1 MKCYD
6 GQKSLQTH
14 SIVIQSGLLK
24 KFLTKIMDGYPSLS
38 MSLDRVEFKAPFKAF
53 VHRWEQFCEA
63 RDNEPDG
70 PTRTHVELLYH
81 ILNDELHATISRK
94 NDLMKNRLS
103 THDLLWA
110 IFEPGCSVWSIVD
123 GRQRAFE
130 YKSGDYGTSGAFSM
144 RVEYVD
150 WDGER
155 FCHAKH
161 VLSICPFEG
170 TVPIMDLSA
179 FPISYHNSHQT
190 VKQDLISRG
199 KLWESYKG
207 YHYKHYEGIA
217 KAFHLGRERR
227 FSIKGRIVIDGEAY
241 NIFNPNES
249 ITGPALP
256 TGVLS
261 DDDRLIAT
269 PMLCGYA
276 LGEKKW
282 MRFFVD
288 DLTDITWNTQ
298 AFSSL
303 VLPHA
308 QQDLK
313 RLILGVARSQ
323 SSRQDTFDDVIY
335 GKGRGVIMLLRG
347 PPGVGKTLT
356 AESIAEVMKVPL
368 YVLSAG
374 DLGTTAKKVEDTL
387 KDIFLMIPRWGA
399 IVLLDEA
406 DVFME
411 ARDAV
416 DLQRNELVS
425 IFLRLL
431 EYYEVWSRIS

>member
-1 MKCYD
+1 
-6 GQKSLQTH
+6 
-14 SIVIQSGLLK
+14 
-24 KFLTKIMDGYPSLS
+24 MDGYPSLS
-38 MSLDRVEFKAPFKAF
+38 MSLDRVEFKSPFKAF

-130 YKSGDYGTSGAFSM
+130 YKSGDYDTLGAFSM
-144 RVEYVD
+144 RVQYVD

-179 FPISYHNSHQT
+179 FPISYHNSHQA
-190 VKQDLISRG
+190 VKQGLISRG

-241 NIFNPNES
+241 NIFNPNQS

-288 DLTDITWNTQ
+288 NLTDITWNTQ

-374 DLGTTAKKVEDTL
+374 DLGTTAKTVEDTL
-387 KDIFLMIPRWGA
+387 KDIFMMIPRWGA

-431 EYYEVWSRIS
+431 EYYEVWSRII